1 MTTGPQPASVN
12 QSQTTIRKTVASHSY
27 QRSVVEVHQEFDQLN
42 PQAIGDAC
50 QAWKRAADEL
60 LALAD
65 GLKAQAATP
74 LNAAWT
80 APSSPASQQQLQ
92 QAEAT
97 ARALASDCMQM
108 AHATD
113 YAAQYAQWYK
123 DNMPAYTDSV
133 ATGLKGL
140 VTGNGL
146 TAGAD
151 AATEHM
157 VKLLGRYNE
166 VIQILPSSVQ
176 LGLVDSH
183 VDTGGPPPPPPPI
196 SNGGAGARA
205 GTAHAGGMPGIGS
218 PGATSGH
225 GTSGAGLPG
234 SSGAGTSGLGSP
246 GAGSGLSGSGIGAGS
261 SGLGAADPYA
271 AGSSLAGTGLGGGL
285 SSFDPG
291 ALGSGGTGLSGGAG
305 GGFGGGL
312 GAGALGATGL
322 GAGGLA
328 GGLGAGSRGSGL
340 AGSGLGGSGGV
351 GSLAGQGIGGTGAGL
366 AGEGAGGAG
375 AGRGAGTAPMHGAG
389 GQGEGEEERER
400 STWLMED
407 DDVWGTG
414 GDVPPPVIT
423 S

>member
-1 MTTGPQPASVN
+1 MTTGPQPANVE
-12 QSQTTIRKTVASHSY
+12 QSETTIRKTVASHSY
-27 QRSVVEVHQEFDQLN
+27 QRSVIEVHQEFDQLN

-74 LNAAWT
+74 LDAAWT

-97 ARALASDCMQM
+97 ARALANDCLQM

-123 DNMPAYTDSV
+123 DHLPAYTDSV
-133 ATGLKGL
+133 LTGTKGL
-140 VTGNGL
+140 LTGNGL

-176 LGLVDSH
+176 AGRVNSGI
-183 VDTGGPPPPPPPI
+183 DTYQPPHPPPPPI
-196 SNGGAGARA
+196 TNGGAGA
-205 GTAHAGGMPGIGS
+205 GTAHAGSLPGLGS

-271 AGSSLAGTGLGGGL
+271 AGSLLAGTGLGGGL

-291 ALGSGGTGLSGGAG
+291 ALGSGGTGL
-305 GGFGGGL
+305 
-312 GAGALGATGL
+312 

-328 GGLGAGSRGSGL
+328 GGLGAGSSGSGLAGSGLAGSGLAGSGL
-340 AGSGLGGSGGV
+340 AGSGLGGSGGA

-366 AGEGAGGAG
+366 VGEEAGAAG
-375 AGRGAGTAPMHGAG
+375 AGRGVGTAPMHGG
-389 GQGEGEEERER
+389 GGHGEGEEERER